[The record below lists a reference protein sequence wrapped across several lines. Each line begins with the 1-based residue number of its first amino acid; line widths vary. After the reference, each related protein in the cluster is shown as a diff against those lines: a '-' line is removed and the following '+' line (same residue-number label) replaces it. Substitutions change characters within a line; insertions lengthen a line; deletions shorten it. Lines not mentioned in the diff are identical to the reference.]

1 MNSVANSIVRKDL
14 PYVTLSLVGIS
25 VLLFLYTILV
35 SNLATLGGFSFTLKD
50 EGLQAVEG
58 LFITLQPGAG
68 LPEVGSGQYWRLITP
83 IFLHFHLLHIGFN
96 SVAMWVLG
104 SVLERRMGAGHM
116 IVLVAVIGIGSNL
129 TEYIGTGP
137 WFGGL
142 SGVVYGLLGYFWIQ
156 GRCNPRFGLRL
167 HNEVIYLMLGWFVL
181 CWLGVIPNVANWAH
195 TAGLVLG
202 MAAAWISYMLGR
214 P

>member
-1 MNSVANSIVRKDL
+1 MSSVLRKDVPL
-14 PYVTLSLVGIS
+14 VTLSLVGLS
-25 VLLFLYTILV
+25 VLVFLYSVLV
-35 SNLATLGGFSFTLKD
+35 SNLSTMGGFSFTLRP
-50 EGLQAVEG
+50 EGLRAIEG
-58 LFITLQPGAG
+58 LFITLHPGAG
-68 LPEVGSGQYWRLITP
+68 LPEVRGGQFWRVITP

-116 IVLVAVIGIGSNL
+116 VALVAIIGVGSNL
-129 TEYIGTGP
+129 AEYAGTGP

-156 GRCNPRFGLRL
+156 GRTNPRFGLIL
-167 HNEVIYLMLGWFVL
+167 HNHVVYLMLGWFVL
-181 CWLGVIPNVANWAH
+181 CWIGVIPNVANWAH
-195 TAGLVLG
+195 TAGLGLG
-202 MAAAWISYMLGR
+202 MAAAWVSARLGI